1 MSTIA
6 ENIAK
11 VAARI
16 REAAQAA
23 GRDPATVGLLAVSKT
38 KPAAAVR
45 EAHAAGL
52 RDFGENYLQE
62 ALGKQAELADLPLNW
77 HFIGPIQSNK
87 TRPIAEHFQWVHSVD
102 RLKIAQRLS
111 EQRPAGLPPLNV
123 CLQVNVSGEASK
135 SGCAPEDLPAL
146 AEAVKQLPNLRL
158 RGLMA
163 IPEPT
168 AERAAQHAAFARL
181 RELLLDL
188 NLGLD
193 TLSMGM
199 SDDLEAAIGEGA
211 TWVRIGTAL
220 FGARDYGAP
229 ALKESPM
236 STPRI
241 AFIGAGNMA
250 ASLIGGLRAQ
260 GVPAAQI
267 RASDPG
273 AEQRA
278 KIAGEFAIDVVE
290 SNAEA
295 VADADVVVLSVKP
308 QAMKAV
314 CQALAP
320 ALKPEQLIVSIAAGI
335 PCASL
340 EAWLGQ
346 PRPVVRCMP
355 NTPALLRQGASGLY
369 ANAQV
374 SAAQREQAG
383 QLLSAVGIALWLD
396 DEAQIDAVTAV
407 SGSGPA
413 YFFLLMQAM
422 TDAGE
427 KLGLSRE
434 TASRL
439 TLQTALGAAQMALS
453 SEVEPAELRRRVTS
467 PNGTTE
473 AAIKSFQANG
483 FEALVEQALNAA
495 SQRSAELAEQLGQ

>member
-1 MSTIA
+1 DQARRRGARGARRRPSRLRRKLPAGGPRQAGRTGRPA
-6 ENIAK
+6 LELALHRPHP
-11 VAARI
+11 VEQDAAHRRAFPVGALGGPVEDRAAPVGATPGRAAAPECLPAGQRQRRSQQVRLRPRGPAGPGRG
-16 REAAQAA
+16 REATAQPPIAWPDGHPRTHRRTRRATRRVRPPARTAA
-23 GRDPATVGLLAVSKT
+23 GPEPWPGHPVHGHERRPRGSHRRRCDLGPHRYR
-38 KPAAAVR
+38 PVR
-45 EAHAAGL
+45 
-52 RDFGENYLQE
+52 
-62 ALGKQAELADLPLNW
+62 
-77 HFIGPIQSNK
+77 
-87 TRPIAEHFQWVHSVD
+87 RP
-102 RLKIAQRLS
+102 
-111 EQRPAGLPPLNV
+111 
-123 CLQVNVSGEASK
+123 
-135 SGCAPEDLPAL
+135 
-146 AEAVKQLPNLRL
+146 RL
-158 RGLMA
+158 R
-163 IPEPT
+163 
-168 AERAAQHAAFARL
+168 RAGF
-181 RELLLDL
+181 
-188 NLGLD
+188 
-193 TLSMGM
+193 
-199 SDDLEAAIGEGA
+199 
-211 TWVRIGTAL
+211 
-220 FGARDYGAP
+220 
-229 ALKESPM
+229 LKESPM